1 MDSALARYEGGL
13 MTIYVLVLTFL
24 VLRLLGVYLK
34 RCWRSLAARIAQ
46 GSGGGGGEIQQQS
59 GSDKKFK

>member
-1 MDSALARYEGGL
+1 

-24 VLRLLGVYLK
+24 VLRLLGVYLR

-46 GSGGGGGEIQQQS
+46 GSNGSGGGGEIQQQS
-59 GSDKKFK
+59 GLDKKFK